1 MPSRFGAC
9 NPTVAVPLMKCVVS
23 VWGCWWRRWI
33 RGTAAGTTAVRL
45 GVLRSEPVD
54 IAEQAFVDER
64 REAAQLEEW
73 GAVRRSPT
81 SWFASRI
88 RYIVRTEHR

>member
-1 MPSRFGAC
+1 MSGVAGGGAGY
-9 NPTVAVPLMKCVVS
+9 VVP
-23 VWGCWWRRWI
+23 
-33 RGTAAGTTAVRL
+33 AAGTTAVRL

-73 GAVRRSPT
+73 GAAYGSRRFIGTPKHQDSQCSLEKP
-81 SWFASRI
+81 SALPLPPQAR
-88 RYIVRTEHR
+88 R